1 MPDPTILA
9 FDTSAAHCAAFLS
22 QMDGPP
28 VARNEDMTRGQ
39 AERLMPMLEEVLTE
53 GGTAWDRLD
62 AIAVGVGPG
71 NFTGIRIAVA
81 AARGLAMSLEI
92 PAIGISL
99 FEVRSYA
106 YFEQADSADAC
117 LVCLH
122 APRDQIYIQLR
133 RRFGSDA
140 TPRLVSPTLEDLRPE
155 EHDAIAIGEAS
166 DRLKGTTKTDGRWN
180 SRTRSTARMAS
191 LAKKHL
197 SNGRPITPPSPLYV
211 RPADAAPPREAPPKI
226 LP

>member
-1 MPDPTILA
+1 
-9 FDTSAAHCAAFLS
+9 
-22 QMDGPP
+22 
-28 VARNEDMTRGQ
+28 MTRGQ

-122 APRDQIYIQLR
+122 APREPDLSFNSGGASDQTR
-133 RRFGSDA
+133 P
-140 TPRLVSPTLEDLRPE
+140 PRLVSPTLEDLRPE

-197 SNGRPITPPSPLYV
+197 SDGRPITPPSPLYI